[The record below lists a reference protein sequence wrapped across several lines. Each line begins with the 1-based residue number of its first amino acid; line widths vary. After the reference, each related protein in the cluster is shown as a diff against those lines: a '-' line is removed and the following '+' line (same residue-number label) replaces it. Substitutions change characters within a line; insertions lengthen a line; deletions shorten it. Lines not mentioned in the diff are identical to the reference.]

1 MEENKNSYSIIEAA
15 KIIGISR
22 QGLYKYIDE
31 LKEKGYI
38 YINKNKQSRE
48 ITQEGINYLQ
58 EKFRYK
64 RNVTNIIIE
73 EPKEDK
79 NSLPSL
85 IENDEFIN
93 TIKFGYK
100 TLTEQFQIL
109 QIQNKEKDT
118 IIAEKDKRIAELT
131 DRITEFTE
139 KGLNLVETKQNNINN
154 CKTTETS
161 MIKEKNTKT
170 KHSKNKT
177 FLKDFF
183 NIKINKK

>member
-1 MEENKNSYSIIEAA
+1 MEEN
-15 KIIGISR
+15 
-22 QGLYKYIDE
+22 
-31 LKEKGYI
+31 
-38 YINKNKQSRE
+38 
-48 ITQEGINYLQ
+48 
-58 EKFRYK
+58 
-64 RNVTNIIIE
+64 
-73 EPKEDK
+73 K